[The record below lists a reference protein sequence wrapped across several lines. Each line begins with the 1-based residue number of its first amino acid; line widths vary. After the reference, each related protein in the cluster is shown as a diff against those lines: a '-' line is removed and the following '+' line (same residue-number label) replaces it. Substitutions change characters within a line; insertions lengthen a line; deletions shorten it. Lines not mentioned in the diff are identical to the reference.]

1 MKKKST
7 RNLQLAKISV
17 AVIQKLQT
25 KAVKGGS
32 EPVSPPM
39 SQAPDEEK
47 VCYAI
52 K

>member
-1 MKKKST
+1 MKKKT
-7 RNLQLAKISV
+7 KRTLQFAKISV
-17 AVIQKLQT
+17 AAIQTLDAKGI
-25 KAVKGGS
+25 KGGT

-39 SQAPDEEK
+39 SQAPDDQT

>member
-7 RNLQLAKISV
+7 RNLKFTKISV
-17 AVIQKLQT
+17 ASIQT
-25 KAVKGGS
+25 SAIKAVKGGT

-39 SQAPDEEK
+39 SQAPDDQT